1 MNAVSMPQA
10 TEPLVQVRDLRIS
23 FPSRSGTTHAVKG
36 ISFEVGREKLGI
48 VGESGSGKSITCRA
62 LMGLVPPPAQVTAT
76 SMRLFGDEYAQAKRS
91 AFHAVRG
98 RRMGLIMQDPR
109 YSLNPVLTIGR
120 QIEEG
125 LALQRGMR
133 GDAAR
138 AEGLRLLEAVSM
150 RDPQRVWKAHP
161 HELSG
166 GMGQRAMIAMMLAME
181 PALLVA
187 DEPTSAL
194 DVTVQVEIL
203 ALLQSVVEERGMAL
217 ILVSHDLRMVEN
229 FCDRVIVM
237 QHGHIVDQCV
247 ASALSDSQHPYTR
260 GLMDCVPSLEPVE

>member
-1 MNAVSMPQA
+1 MTAGAPSHA
-10 TEPLVQVRDLRIS
+10 EPLVQVRDLRIR
-23 FPSRSGTTHAVKG
+23 FPSRSGTTHAVRG
-36 ISFEVGREKLGI
+36 ISFEVGHEKLGI
-48 VGESGSGKSITCRA
+48 VGESGSGKSITCRS

-125 LALQRGMR
+125 LALQRGLR

-138 AEGLRLLEAVSM
+138 AEGLRLLEAVAM

-203 ALLQSVVEERGMAL
+203 ALLQSVVQERGMAL

-229 FCDRVIVM
+229 FCDRVLVM
-237 QHGHIVDQCV
+237 QHGHIVDQCA

-260 GLMDCVPSLEPVE
+260 GLMDCVPSLESAA